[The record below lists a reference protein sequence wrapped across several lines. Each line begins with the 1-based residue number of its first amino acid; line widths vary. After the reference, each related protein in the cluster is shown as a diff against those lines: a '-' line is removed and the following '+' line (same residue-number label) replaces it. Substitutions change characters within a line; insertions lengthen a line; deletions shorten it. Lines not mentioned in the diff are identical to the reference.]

1 MRVLTIFGATLALT
15 ASILGVA
22 VPSIQAIQ
30 LADGTVAFEKPPRL
44 VDAQTT
50 YNGTSMIGARYYFTL
65 SLPEN
70 AGEPLGRVTIS
81 QRQAFE
87 DIRFELEDT
96 RAFEGTPR
104 RKGEKLAIAKVT
116 EDDKTKT
123 ISVAF
128 DPPVAPGKTLTVEL
142 RPYRNPWTGGAYI
155 FGVTAFPVGEKAYGL
170 YLGVGRLQFYE
181 PDGDFS
187 IFR

>member
-1 MRVLTIFGATLALT
+1 MHVLTIVGATLALT

-22 VPSIQAIQ
+22 VPSSQAIQ

-44 VDAQTT
+44 VDAETT
-50 YNGTSMIGARYYFTL
+50 YNGTSTIGARYYFTL
-65 SLPEN
+65 SVPEN

-81 QRQAFE
+81 QRQGFE
-87 DIRFELEDT
+87 NIDFELEDT
-96 RAFEGTPR
+96 RAFEGKPR
-104 RKGEKLAIAKVT
+104 RKGEKLAIANVT
-116 EDDKTKT
+116 KDDKTKT
-123 ISVAF
+123 ISVTF

-142 RPYRNPWTGGAYI
+142 RPYRNPWTGGVYI
-155 FGVTAFPVGEKAYGL
+155 FGVTAFPAGEKAYGL